1 MIILEFAWLREL
13 TQSDKDMNTYEI
25 LPVIFTSH
33 PWKFKMTKMSYI
45 ERKKTRNCQY
55 THYRKLHT
63 NNIIPHTSTSFFNS
77 TLTLLPW
84 GPDTKTT
91 APPHIVTPH
100 DSYMCPNDQSNPR
113 VHGHAPTL
121 GDESLE
127 PSHPSTDPTNGADPS
142 SPDADQIRPPLGEKI
157 PVVSTPPVHLHP
169 STCYHMVPHR
179 SLNDDERPSKL

>member
-45 ERKKTRNCQY
+45 ERKKQET
-55 THYRKLHT
+55 T
-63 NNIIPHTSTSFFNS
+63 NILTIGNFTQTTSYPHTWTSFFNS

-91 APPHIVTPH
+91 APPHTMTPH
-100 DSYMCPNDQSNPR
+100 DSYLCPNDQSNPR
-113 VHGHAPTL
+113 VHGHTPTL

-127 PSHPSTDPTNGADPS
+127 PSHPSTHPTNGADPS
-142 SPDADQIRPPLGEKI
+142 SPDAGQIRPPLREKNPI
-157 PVVSTPPVHLHP
+157 VSTPPVHLHP